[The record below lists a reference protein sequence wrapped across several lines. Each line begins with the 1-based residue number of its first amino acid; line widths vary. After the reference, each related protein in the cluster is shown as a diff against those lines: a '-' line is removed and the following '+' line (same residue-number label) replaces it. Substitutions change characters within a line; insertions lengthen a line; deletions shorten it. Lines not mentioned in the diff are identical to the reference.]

1 MSKIYRYGV
10 YGVGRIG
17 KVHASI
23 VQSQGHQ
30 VVAIGDDEPAAV
42 EAAASELD
50 LAGVRTFNDSAL
62 MVRESPG
69 ELDAVIIA
77 SHTKHHARDAL
88 PFVKAGIPVYLEKP
102 LTDDLVEAFDFV
114 AAVGRDPRQIQIGL
128 QRRYDPALLYTRKL
142 LKAGV
147 IGEIREIRC
156 VLRDQYPP
164 PATYSSRGLIIDM
177 GIHVAD
183 EAIFL
188 LDEFPNEVSA
198 SVHHTRAYSSPIDEG
213 GDTAFVTFTTPSG
226 VLGRLD
232 LSRTH
237 SSGYNNE
244 TYIIG
249 TKGTIHTGRF
259 AGYPGPVHVEVWKSD
274 GKPHADSQTFE
285 MTYPVGDYPEFLP
298 RFEIAYRRAHEQF
311 REDIECR
318 NAFAVTQNEVLDAQV
333 FAEAAHRSARH
344 GGALY
349 RLQRYDDLE
358 EYRAS
363 CLANRLMD
371 SDRDHARLPHPTHQG

>member
-1 MSKIYRYGV
+1 MSRTYKYGV

-17 KVHASI
+17 KVHAAI
-23 VQSQGHQ
+23 VQSQGHHIA
-30 VVAIGDDEPAAV
+30 AIGDDEQTAVSAALDD
-42 EAAASELD
+42 LD
-50 LAGVRTFNDSAL
+50 LPGVKTFNDPARMAL
-62 MVRESPG
+62 EIGG

-88 PFVKAGIPVYLEKP
+88 PFVEAGIPVYLEKP
-102 LTDDLVEAFDFV
+102 LTDDLREAFDFV
-114 AAVGRDPRQIQIGL
+114 SAVGRDPRLIQIGL
-128 QRRYDPALLYTRKL
+128 QRRYDPALLYTREL
-142 LKAGV
+142 IRSGPV
-147 IGEIREIRC
+147 GEIREIRC

-188 LDEFPNEVSA
+188 LDEFPNEVRA
-198 SVHHTRAYSSPIDEG
+198 SMHHTRAYSSPIDEG

-249 TKGTIHTGRF
+249 TKGTVHTGRF

-274 GKPHADSQTFE
+274 GKLHPESRTFG
-285 MTYPVGDYPEFLP
+285 MTFPKGNYPEFLP

-311 REDIECR
+311 REDVESGK
-318 NAFAVTQNEVLDAQV
+318 AFAVTQNEVLDAQV
-333 FAEAAHRSARH
+333 FAEAANRSAQDEGRC
-344 GGALY
+344 Y
-349 RLQRYDDLE
+349 RLLRYEDLNK
-358 EYRAS
+358 YRAS
-363 CLANRLMD
+363 CVMNGLIDNEC
-371 SDRDHARLPHPTHQG
+371 Q